1 MIYYLAQGYIDVTGK
16 DTEIIYHVLKLLLF
30 DEKDT
35 WMKKQSSLFDVTMG
49 AYDESEV
56 CELVGTYMLSLISE
70 KYNKKD
76 FELYRDDGLGVVRN
90 KCGRET
96 AKIKKN
102 IRQIFK
108 ENKLYIVIQCK
119 MKIVDYFDVSLSWN
133 NSNYKPYHKP
143 DIEILYIHKDSNHSH
158 SILKHITTLIEKAI
172 STF

>member
-1 MIYYLAQGYIDVTGK
+1 MIYYLVQGYIDITSK

-35 WMKKQSSLFDVTMG
+35 WMKKQSSLFDFTMG

-70 KYNKKD
+70 KYDKKN

-102 IRQIFK
+102 IRQNI
-108 ENKLYIVIQCK
+108 
-119 MKIVDYFDVSLSWN
+119 
-133 NSNYKPYHKP
+133 
-143 DIEILYIHKDSNHSH
+143 
-158 SILKHITTLIEKAI
+158 
-172 STF
+172 

>member
-1 MIYYLAQGYIDVTGK
+1 MIYYVAQGYIDITGK

-30 DEKDT
+30 DEKAT
-35 WMKKQSSLFDVTMG
+35 WMKKKSSLFDVTMG

-70 KYNKKD
+70 KYDKKD
-76 FELYRDDGLGVVRN
+76 FELYHDDGLGVVRN

-102 IRQIFK
+102 IQQIFK
-108 ENKLYIVIQCK
+108 EDKLYIVIQCK
-119 MKIVDYFDVSLSWN
+119 MKIVDYFNVSLSWN
-133 NSNYKPYHKP
+133 NSNCKPYHKP
-143 DIEILYIHKDSNHSH
+143 DIEILYIHRDSNHPH
-158 SILKHITTLIEKAI
+158 SILKYIPTLIEKKN

>member
-1 MIYYLAQGYIDVTGK
+1 MIYYLVQGYIDITSK

-35 WMKKQSSLFDVTMG
+35 WMKKKSSLFDVTMG

-70 KYNKKD
+70 KYDKKD

-102 IRQIFK
+102 IQQIFK
-108 ENKLYIVIQCK
+108 EEKLYIVIQCK
-119 MKIVDYFDVSLSWN
+119 MKIVDYFNVSLSWN

-143 DIEILYIHKDSNHSH
+143 DIEILYTHRDSNHPH
-158 SILKHITTLIEKAI
+158 SILKYIPTLIEKKNY
-172 STF
+172 TF